1 VTITAGRAWGWV
13 DFTFPT
19 PVAVAAGQIWMG
31 YIGSGVSDLVQ
42 MRYLSQAGA
51 VRWNVDAGGYAD
63 GPSNPFGTG
72 TSSDK
77 HYSLYATYTTTAQI
91 RRTTARLWAARE

>member
-1 VTITAGRAWGWV
+1 
-13 DFTFPT
+13 
-19 PVAVAAGQIWMG
+19 
-31 YIGSGVSDLVQ
+31 VSDLVQ

-63 GPSNPFGTG
+63 GPSNPFGTA

-77 HYSLYATYTTTAQI
+77 HYSLYATFTTTAQI

>member
-1 VTITAGRAWGWV
+1 VTVTAGA
-13 DFTFPT
+13 
-19 PVAVAAGQIWMG
+19 IWMG
-31 YIGSGVSDLVQ
+31 YIGSSTGDLTQ

-72 TSSDK
+72 NSSNK
-77 HYSLYATYTTTAQI
+77 HYSLYATYTP
-91 RRTTARLWAARE
+91 